1 MYFHHCKKN
10 IRLKQVTPPLWITVH
25 KILLKKKRITKL
37 IVKHIVMEYTATQS
51 KCFTVVGRIT
61 KVASGKALI
70 T

>member
-25 KILLKKKRITKL
+25 KILLKKCITKL
-37 IVKHIVMEYTATQS
+37 IVRHIFVEHNAAQS